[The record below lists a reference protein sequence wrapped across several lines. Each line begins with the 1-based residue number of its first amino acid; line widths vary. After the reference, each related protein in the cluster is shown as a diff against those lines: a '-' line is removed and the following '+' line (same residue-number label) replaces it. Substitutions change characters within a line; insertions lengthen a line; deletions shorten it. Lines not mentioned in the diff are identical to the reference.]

1 MKKLKDA
8 SEVEKADIVK
18 KLTLEHEIEL
28 EVLREELENSEKMA
42 NIESEVKRLRE
53 VLNMK
58 DNDVEALR
66 RKTRLMEITQEERF
80 HEEKEKIVHIL
91 EAGFA
96 ERERLSLEKRE
107 EDLNEKFEK
116 MLEDEKQVH
125 KQCGNFRIFL
135 LLKSYVKPILIILK
149 PQ

>member
-116 MLEDEKQVH
+116 MLEDEKQVY
-125 KQCGNFRIFL
+125 
-135 LLKSYVKPILIILK
+135 SVEILGYFCY
-149 PQ
+149 

>member
-1 MKKLKDA
+1 MF
-8 SEVEKADIVK
+8 
-18 KLTLEHEIEL
+18 
-28 EVLREELENSEKMA
+28 VLFYSEKMA

-125 KQCGNFRIFL
+125 
-135 LLKSYVKPILIILK
+135 SVKISGFFCH
-149 PQ
+149 